1 MNIEKETLL
10 RLSECEHLMRTNVEI
25 ENYEIDESEPTED
38 AENPGFT
45 KGWHYF
51 LDIVSN
57 SVISFPG
64 SEPLKE
70 LDSFV
75 IEVRISDDI
84 VAKFENPEL
93 IEEFLSKCEK
103 KSRYFSNVA
112 NLVVESKVSKKL
124 GL

>member
-1 MNIEKETLL
+1 MIEKETLL

-25 ENYEIDESEPTED
+25 ENYEMNEDDPSEDE
-38 AENPGFT
+38 ENPGFT

-64 SEPLKE
+64 TQALKE
-70 LDSFV
+70 MDNFV
-75 IEVRISDDI
+75 IEIRLSDDI
-84 VAKFENPEL
+84 VAKFTDSDM